1 MVVLWTHGNYW
12 RLTGN
17 SFTRTHQQTGWPRIH
32 YSLTARDRA
41 NMQYSAGVMLRMM
54 KETGASVAL
63 PIYDSF
69 RTWRRGRDGEA
80 GLDEYLKVSRRA
92 VPHIE

>member
-1 MVVLWTHGNYW
+1 M
-12 RLTGN
+12 TGI
-17 SFTRTHQQTGWPRIH
+17 FTDIHLRTHTPTGWPRIH

-41 NMQYSAGVMLRMM
+41 NMQHSASVMLRMM
-54 KETGASVAL
+54 KETGALVAL

-80 GLDEYLKVSRRA
+80 GLDEYLKVRRGSSENPSNA
-92 VPHIE
+92 CTI